1 MRKKLISGA
10 KILFAP
16 EMFLFINKY
25 LVFHFNFVCR
35 FEKFHFLTI
44 KNPLLTIIFFRVKYV
59 RKLTKVKRR
68 IIYGNAYRE
77 RNHHTVYPD

>member
-1 MRKKLISGA
+1 MKKLLSGA

-35 FEKFHFLTI
+35 FEKSHFLTI
-44 KNPLLTIIFFRVKYV
+44 RKSPLDNNFFLCK
-59 RKLTKVKRR
+59 
-68 IIYGNAYRE
+68 IC
-77 RNHHTVYPD
+77 